1 MDVDLFFKYIFPS
14 VAISIGAYVAI
25 RVDLAR
31 MTEQIVHARDRAD
44 EAYKKAELA
53 HDRINSRLDKV

>member
-14 VAISIGAYVAI
+14 LVISMGAYVAI

-31 MTEQIVHARDRAD
+31 MTERIVHTKDKAD
-44 EAYKKAELA
+44 EALSKAEKA
-53 HDRINSRLDKV
+53 HDRINSILEK